1 MLILALIC
9 PTAGALLLG
18 LLKPKVE
25 TARRL
30 AVLIALATSV
40 IALIMAWRGVPEL
53 TLLSY
58 GDNYALRLGLDH
70 RGKLFIALMAL
81 LWPLATLYA
90 TEYMAHEERETTFY
104 MWYLLSYSVMLP
116 FCCARNLFTLYVFYE
131 LLTLVTLPLVWHN
144 KDHDS
149 VRAARA
155 YVRYAIGCAAFGFV
169 AVIVLGHHGTL
180 DFAAGGHVYPG
191 LPVQLKR
198 AVFVSAFFGFGVK
211 AAIFPFGAWLPKAS
225 VAPTP
230 VTALLHAVAVVNAG
244 VFAVQRVAF
253 DMFSTA
259 ALVGSWAQ
267 HLMLFIS
274 AFTVV
279 FGATMALRE
288 RHAKR
293 RLAYSTVSNL
303 GYMLLGAAL
312 MSPEGD
318 AGSMMHMIVHSVTKI
333 VLFFCVGAVTV
344 QTGRTRVAEMRGL
357 GRRMPLTF
365 SAFLIASLS
374 LMGIPPLAGFV
385 SKVELLEASID
396 LGGLWGTLG
405 AATLMLSSILT
416 GAYTLSIALPAWFLP
431 QDGAPAAEGRC
442 DPTWRMLIPIFV
454 ILSVMLAIGLYPAP
468 VLAAMRGLGEL

>member
-244 VFAVQRVAF
+244 VFSVQRVTYDVFGTARLANGWGRQ
-253 DMFSTA
+253 A
-259 ALVGSWAQ
+259 ALAAAC
-267 HLMLFIS
+267 L
-274 AFTVV
+274 TVLY
-279 FGATMALRE
+279 GAVMAVRE
-288 RHAKR
+288 HHVKR

-303 GYMLLGAAL
+303 GYMLLGTAL
-312 MSPEGD
+312 MTAAGD
-318 AGSMMHMIVHSVTKI
+318 AAATLHMVCHSLIKI
-333 VLFFCVGAVTV
+333 VLFFCIGGVMT
-344 QTGRTRVAEMRGL
+344 QTGLTQVAEMRGL
-357 GRRMPLTF
+357 GRRMPFTF
-365 SAFLIASLS
+365 AAFFVASLA
-374 LMGIPPLAGFV
+374 LMGIPPLAGFA
-385 SKVELLEASID
+385 SKYALIEAAVD
-396 LGGLWGTLG
+396 AGGFWPLMG
-405 AATLMLSSILT
+405 AASLIVSAILT
-416 GAYTLSIALPAWFLP
+416 AVYTMTVALPAWYLP
-431 QDGAPAAEGRC
+431 AGAEAGKRC
-442 DPTWRMLIPIFV
+442 DPGWRMLVSIYV
-454 ILSVMLAIGLYPAP
+454 ILALMIAAGLWPGA
-468 VLAAMRGLGEL
+468 LMGALRG